1 MQKDIGDNVHIGQSV
16 MWFQSIGKSVA
27 VDKTASDFD
36 NANLKIKN
44 CKAYWPRDLRCIF
57 YLLHSRDLG
66 PGFSRN
72 KNHWTNC
79 GHNIKDKE
87 TSTLNWF

>member
-44 CKAYWPRDLRCIF
+44 CKAY
-57 YLLHSRDLG
+57 
-66 PGFSRN
+66 
-72 KNHWTNC
+72 
-79 GHNIKDKE
+79 
-87 TSTLNWF
+87 

>member
-36 NANLKIKN
+36 NANLKIK
-44 CKAYWPRDLRCIF
+44 KLQG
-57 YLLHSRDLG
+57 LLTAGFTMHILPATFQG
-66 PGFSRN
+66 P
-72 KNHWTNC
+72 WT
-79 GHNIKDKE
+79 
-87 TSTLNWF
+87 WFFKK